1 MKLEAVKIKN
11 FRCYEEEFS
20 ISFENMTTLV
30 GRNDAGKSTVL
41 EALEIFFNNKTV
53 KLDKEDVSVG
63 SSTTD
68 VEITCMFS
76 GDSENI
82 VIDSTYSTSL
92 SQEYLLNQDS
102 LLEIKK
108 VYSCTSSTIKEK
120 TYIICNHP
128 NKDGLSDLLLL
139 SQPKLKARASS
150 LGVDES
156 TYNKTINTEIRKAIW
171 NSEQNLDIRKTE
183 IPVDKE
189 DTKKIYESLKKY
201 LPIYN
206 LFQSDRSSNDSDSE
220 VTEPMKVAVQ
230 NAISEA
236 KDKIEEIKEL
246 VRREA
251 LETANRTLVKL
262 AEMNPDL
269 ASELTPEFKSEPN
282 FSTLFKL
289 SINSDNNIPIN
300 KRGSG
305 VRRLILINF
314 FRAEAEKRLNTSV
327 QKSIIYAFEEPET
340 SQHPNHQHMLLDSLM
355 DLSEANNTQVIM
367 TTHTPPIAKRVP
379 LTGLRL
385 IEVNDSGKKEVY
397 LNDDSVYQKIV
408 DYLGVY
414 PEEIPKGCK
423 AFLFVEGVGD
433 VHFVNHTSEE
443 LAKNGHID
451 GSLEDNGITAIPIGG
466 CNNLKF
472 WVEYKLAEKYEIP
485 YFVLLDSDL
494 GTTEERKQRER
505 IESLEKSGIMA
516 KTTRKRELENYL
528 HKDVTTIEV
537 SDFEDAKVLIGEK
550 TDTKKSKVLNHF
562 WPMMTSELIR
572 EVEKYDIEGVTHYE
586 FSEFFEEIIRRT
598 KSYNRQTVSVSS

>member
-1 MKLEAVKIKN
+1 MKLESVKIKN
-11 FRCYEEEFS
+11 FRCYADE
-20 ISFENMTTLV
+20 ILIPFENITTLI
-30 GRNDAGKSTVL
+30 GRNDSGKSTVL

-53 KLDKEDVSVG
+53 KIDKEDLSVG
-63 SSTTD
+63 SSATD
-68 VEITCMFS
+68 VEITCIFS
-76 GDSENI
+76 SDSENI

-92 SQEYLLNQDS
+92 HQEHLLNQDN

-108 VYSCTSSTIKEK
+108 IYPCTSSTIREK

-128 NKDGLSDLLLL
+128 NKDGFSDLLLL
-139 SQPKLKARASS
+139 NQSKLKARANS
-150 LGVDES
+150 LNVDES

-171 NSEQNLDIRKTE
+171 ESEQDLDIKTTE

-220 VTEPMKVAVQ
+220 VTEPMKIAVQ
-230 NAISEA
+230 NALNEA
-236 KDKIEEIKEL
+236 EDKIEEIKDL
-246 VRREA
+246 VRKEA
-251 LETANRTLVKL
+251 LETANRTLIKL

-314 FRAEAEKRLNTSV
+314 FRAEAEKRLNVSA
-327 QKSIIYAFEEPET
+327 QNSIIYAFEEPET

-355 DLSEANNTQVIM
+355 DLSESNNTQVIL

-385 IEVNDSGKKEVY
+385 IEVNDSGEKEVY
-397 LNDDSVYQKIV
+397 LNNDDVYKKIV
-408 DYLGVY
+408 DFLGVY

-443 LAKNGHID
+443 LAKNSHIS
-451 GSLEDNGITAIPIGG
+451 GSLEENGIVAIPIGG

-494 GTTEERKQRER
+494 GTSEERKQKER
-505 IESLEKSGIMA
+505 IESLEKSGIIA
-516 KTTRKRELENYL
+516 RTTNKRELENYL

-537 SDFEDAKVLIGEK
+537 SEFEDAKVIIGTA
-550 TDTKKSKVLNHF
+550 TDTNKNNVLKKF
-562 WPMMTSELIR
+562 WPKMTSELIR
-572 EVEKYDIEGVTHYE
+572 EVEKYDIDGETHYE
-586 FSEFFEEIIRRT
+586 FSEFFEEIIKNT
-598 KSYNRQTVSVSS
+598 DSYSR

>member
-11 FRCYEEEFS
+11 FRCYEDEIS
-20 ISFENMTTLV
+20 IPFENMTTIV

-53 KLDKEDVSVG
+53 AIDKADVSVG

-68 VEITCMFS
+68 VEITCIFS
-76 GDSENI
+76 GESEDI

-92 SQEYLLNQDS
+92 SQEYLLNENG

-108 VYSCTSSTIKEK
+108 VYPCAASKIKEK

-128 NKDGLSDLLLL
+128 NKDKFSDLLLL
-139 SQPKLKARASS
+139 NQTKLKLRAHD

-156 TYNKTINTEIRKAIW
+156 TYNRTINTEIRKAIW
-171 NSEQNLDIRKTE
+171 NSEQTLDIQQTE

-206 LFQSDRSSNDSDSE
+206 LFQSDRSSNDGDRE

-230 NAISEA
+230 NAIDEA

-246 VRREA
+246 VRKEA
-251 LETANRTLVKL
+251 LETANRTLLKL

-314 FRAEAEKRLNTSV
+314 FRAEAEKRLTTSV
-327 QKSIIYAFEEPET
+327 QNSIIYAFEEPET
-340 SQHPNHQHMLLDSLM
+340 SQHPNHQHLLIDSLM
-355 DLSEANNTQVIM
+355 DLSKANNTQVII
-367 TTHTPPIAKRVP
+367 TTHTPPIAKIVP
-379 LTGLRL
+379 LIGLRL
-385 IEVNDSGKKEVY
+385 IESNVLGKKEVY
-397 LNDDSVYQKIV
+397 FNSDDVYQKIV

-414 PEEIPKGCK
+414 PQEIPKGCK
-423 AFLFVEGVGD
+423 AFLFVEGIGD
-433 VHFVNHTSEE
+433 VQFVNHTSTE
-443 LAKNGHID
+443 LAKNGHIT
-451 GSLEDNGITAIPIGG
+451 GSLEENGIVAIPIGG
-466 CNNLKF
+466 CNNLNF

-494 GTTEERKQRER
+494 GTPEEHKQIER
-505 IESLEKSGIMA
+505 IEPLEKNGIIA
-516 KTTRKRELENYL
+516 RLTKKRELENYL
-528 HKDVTTIEV
+528 HKDIVKIEV
-537 SDFEDAKVLIGEK
+537 SDLQDAKVLIGRQM
-550 TDTKKSKVLNHF
+550 DTNKNKVLKEF

-572 EVEKYDIEGVTHYE
+572 EVEQYDIEGVTHYE
-586 FSEFFEEIIRRT
+586 FSEFFEEIIEKT
-598 KSYNRQTVSVSS
+598 KLYSGQPVSVFS

>member
-11 FRCYEEEFS
+11 FRCYEDEIS
-20 ISFENMTTLV
+20 ISFENMTTIV

-53 KLDKEDVSVG
+53 KIDKEDVSVG
-63 SSTTD
+63 SSNKD
-68 VEITCMFS
+68 IEITCIFS
-76 GDSENI
+76 GDSEHI
-82 VIDSTYSTSL
+82 VIDSSYSTSL
-92 SQEYLLNQDS
+92 SQEYLLNKDG

-108 VYSCTSSTIKEK
+108 VYPCIASAIKEK

-128 NKDGLSDLLLL
+128 NKDNFSDLLLL
-139 SQPKLKARASS
+139 NQTKLRSRARV
-150 LGVDES
+150 LGVNES
-156 TYNKTINTEIRKAIW
+156 TYNGTINTEIRKAIW
-171 NSEQNLDIRKTE
+171 NSEQNLDIQQTE

-189 DTKKIYESLKKY
+189 DTKKIYDSLKKY

-206 LFQSDRSSNDSDSE
+206 LFQSDRSSNDGDRE

-230 NAISEA
+230 NAIDQA
-236 KDKIEEIKEL
+236 NDKIEEIKEL
-246 VRREA
+246 VRKEA
-251 LETANRTLVKL
+251 LETANRTLLKL

-314 FRAEAEKRLNTSV
+314 FRAEAEKRLTTSV
-327 QKSIIYAFEEPET
+327 QNSIIYAFEEPET

-355 DLSEANNTQVIM
+355 DLSEANNTQVII

-385 IEVNDSGKKEVY
+385 IESNTSGKKEIFF
-397 LNDDSVYQKIV
+397 NSDTVYQKIV

-414 PEEIPKGCK
+414 PQEIPKGCK
-423 AFLFVEGVGD
+423 AFLFVEGTGD
-433 VHFVNHTSEE
+433 VQFVNHTSVE
-443 LAKNGHID
+443 LAKNGHIT
-451 GSLEDNGITAIPIGG
+451 GSLEENGIIAIPIGG

-494 GTTEERKQRER
+494 GTTEALKQKER
-505 IESLEKSGIMA
+505 IESLEKNGIIA

-528 HKDVTTIEV
+528 HKDIIGIEI
-537 SDFEDAKVLIGEK
+537 SDLQDAKVLIGK
-550 TDTKKSKVLNHF
+550 QMDINKNKVLKEL

-572 EVEKYDIEGVTHYE
+572 EVEKYAIEGLTHYE
-586 FSEFFEEIIRRT
+586 FSEFFEEIIENT
-598 KSYNRQTVSVSS
+598 KSYSGQPVSVFS